1 MLIGVPKEIKNH
13 EYRVAANL
21 ELVQMLAA
29 AGHEVLI
36 ESNAG
41 KAIGY
46 TDEMYEQ
53 AGARIAATVQE
64 VWACEMVI
72 KVKEPQPSEYEL
84 MHEGLI
90 LFCFLHLSAEPELTQ
105 ALVKN
110 KVVAI
115 AWETV
120 TNAQGQLPIL
130 IPMSEIAGRIAI
142 QAGAT
147 SLQLSHGGKG
157 VLLGGV
163 PGVKPA
169 KVLVIGG
176 GVVGLNSARM
186 AIGFGADVTLFDT
199 NLDRLRTIDSVF
211 DFRIKTLY
219 STKMSIEENLKTADL
234 VVGSVLIPGKL
245 APKVV
250 TTQMLDHMQP
260 GSVVVDVA
268 IDQGGCFESSR
279 PTSHAE
285 PTYFEKGIL
294 HYCVTNMPGACAKS
308 ATQALVNAMSPY
320 ALKLANLGYKAAFE
334 KDRGL
339 LDGLNVYHGQVTNEH
354 VASDLEYHYH
364 TPEEAIKDKYL
375 NVSSLETSPV

>member
-21 ELVQMLAA
+21 ELVQMLAS
-29 AGHEVLI
+29 AGHKVVI
-36 ESNAG
+36 ETNAG

-46 TDEMYEQ
+46 TDEMYLQ
-53 AGARIAATVQE
+53 AGARIAATPQE
-64 VWACEMVI
+64 VWASEMVI
-72 KVKEPQPSEYEL
+72 KVKEPQPSEYKL
-84 MHEGLI
+84 MHEGLL
-90 LFCFLHLSAEPELTQ
+90 LFCFLHLSAEPELTG
-105 ALVKN
+105 ALIKN

-120 TNAQGQLPIL
+120 TNPQGQLPIL

-186 AIGFGADVTLFDT
+186 AIGFGADVTLLDT

-219 STKMSIEENLKTADL
+219 STKLSIEENLKTADL
-234 VVGSVLIPGKL
+234 IVGSVLIPGKL

-250 TTQMLDHMQP
+250 TKKMLDHIQP
-260 GSVVVDVA
+260 GSVIVDVA
-268 IDQGGCFESSR
+268 IDQGGCFESSK
-279 PTSHAE
+279 PTSHAK
-285 PTYFEKGIL
+285 PTYFEKEIL
-294 HYCVTNMPGACAKS
+294 HYCVTNMPGACAMT
-308 ATQALVNAMSPY
+308 ATQALINAMTPY
-320 ALKLANLGYKAAFE
+320 ALQLANLGYKEAF
-334 KDRGL
+334 KRDQGL
-339 LDGLNVYHGQVTNEH
+339 LDGLNIYHGQVTNKH
-354 VASDLEYHYH
+354 VASDLDYDYQA
-364 TPEEAIKDKYL
+364 PEDAFKS
-375 NVSSLETSPV
+375 N